1 MTLNGKEVVMSSVDY
16 SQRDQNVRHNVYA
29 SVRKRDGLPS
39 ELFANYWRDV
49 HSTLCSR
56 LPGLGFYV
64 QQHFDRNHTANLF
77 PVADGVRRIT
87 AVLDGSAEL
96 GFASMEEQAR
106 FGEASTILY
115 ADERNLFSEAIAY
128 ILPTGSKT
136 FVDREKDDIRNG
148 PDRLHRIH
156 VYMNRKSGTDTDRW
170 LEDVSAELAADA
182 AVQKWK
188 LHLPL
193 PYDNAHPAPPSPDV
207 GHHIEDDRLNVAVAE
222 IAFEN
227 ARIANEFFAGSFSQR
242 MLARQTQH
250 LDAIGAYLVSGFYT
264 FVRDGVPT
272 AAGLRGSRSAELI
285 DTVGAANQFAPD
297 IAAQFAPIHTRGRHL
312 ADA

>member
-1 MTLNGKEVVMSSVDY
+1 MSQIDC

-29 SVRKRDGLPS
+29 SVRKRDGLPH

-77 PVADGVRRIT
+77 PIADGLRRIT

-96 GFASMEEQAR
+96 GFASLEDQAR
-106 FGEASTILY
+106 FGEAGTILY

-128 ILPTGSKT
+128 FLPTGSRT
-136 FVDREKDDIRNG
+136 FIDREKDGSRNG

-156 VYMNRKSGTDTDRW
+156 VYMNRKPGTSAEAW
-170 LEDVSAELAADA
+170 LEDVSATLATDA
-182 AVQKWK
+182 AVEKWK

-193 PYDNAHPAPPSPDV
+193 SYDNARPAPPSPDV
-207 GHHIEDDRLNVAVAE
+207 GHHVGDDRLHLAVAE

-227 ARIANEFFAGSFSQR
+227 ARCANEFFAGGAFQKVLGQQSR
-242 MLARQTQH
+242 Y
-250 LDAIGAYLVSGFYT
+250 LDAIGAYLVTGFYT
-264 FVRDGVPT
+264 FVRDGMPT
-272 AAGLRGSRSAELI
+272 NAGLRGSRSAELI
-285 DTVGAANQFAPD
+285 DMVGASNQLSPNITERFAPP
-297 IAAQFAPIHTRGRHL
+297 QVCGPRP